1 MYILVSQLTMS
12 AFQQVDPDTDSKDGW
27 KQRHWQATK
36 TDEAAEA
43 TKKKRKTKRDTI
55 TDEYWQKKKK
65 SEEQKQ
71 EP

>member
-43 TKKKRKTKRDTI
+43 TKKK
-55 TDEYWQKKKK
+55 E
-65 SEEQKQ
+65 KQ
-71 EP
+71 REIQ